1 MLFEYEL
8 FEQMKGRKH
17 SVGATLTLSTS
28 SYVIIILNLLQFQG
42 SINSRAIMV

>member
-8 FEQMKGRKH
+8 FEQMKGRNN

-28 SYVIIILNLLQFQG
+28 SFVIIILNLLQFQG